1 MMAEV
6 RGRLSTQ
13 RIDGDRLNHFK
24 HPTRKW
30 ATDSYQPASQQE
42 WGRALRACSQ
52 AHAGPAAPPAG
63 GGCTWRSVSSW
74 RAESSH
80 SPRSAAWLASC
91 LQRER
96 RAVWESG
103 LLLNETVS
111 RFKVVA
117 PLNICLWQCLLQSHW
132 NGNRWAFKVENDS
145 FIVLWLLY

>member
-1 MMAEV
+1 MKAGV
-6 RGRLSTQ
+6 RGLLSTQ

-24 HPTRKW
+24 HRTRKW

-74 RAESSH
+74 RAESSR
-80 SPRSAAWLASC
+80 SPRSAAWRASC

-117 PLNICLWQCLLQSHW
+117 PLKTSVCDSVRCSLTNWK
-132 NGNRWAFKVENDS
+132 GNRWALKVKNDS
-145 FIVLWLLY
+145 FIVL